1 MTYRDAIIE
10 NWIASGIDPELM
22 QLNPE
27 VIDREV
33 EKELQLWINSF
44 ISSFRPENR
53 LKNILERSSFL
64 RTPALFSAPKEERVV
79 TGLTVKIRSHNEKDF
94 RFLVSKRKQLCYR
107 LIKVDPAVKFLSLYE
122 SQGTEAVTTNLSTRE
137 IFLSRTHTSTYH

>member
-10 NWIASGIDPELM
+10 NWIASGIDPELI

-33 EKELQLWINSF
+33 QEELSVWISSF
-44 ISSFRPENR
+44 INSFRPENR
-53 LKNILERSSFL
+53 LRATLERSSFMRL
-64 RTPALFSAPKEERVV
+64 PALFSAPKEERFVA
-79 TGLTVKIRSHNEKDF
+79 GLTVKIRSHNEKDF